1 MTAMIISKSGGH
13 MNSFWLTDT
22 DGYAVEFKGLEQIE
36 AHVDIMKK
44 EDPTIT
50 GFVAEWLTR

>member
-50 GFVAEWLTR
+50 GFVAE